1 MAVLPKPVIL
11 ASTLNK
17 TTVTKTGTLVTTLT
31 TVDQVVVTYT
41 VTVGKTLFL
50 EYVDLES
57 SMTVPAG
64 GTNIAL
70 GSISLESPSGTKIV
84 TKRCVGGGGVLPAE
98 LTLLFSEPLP
108 IYSGTVIR
116 VVCTPVSTTSMT
128 WVANFG
134 GYEL

>member
-1 MAVLPKPVIL
+1 VAICPKPVTFDSAAGK
-11 ASTLNK
+11 ASVL
-17 TTVTKTGTLVTTLT
+17 KTGTLVTTLT

-41 VTVGKTLFL
+41 VTSGKTFFL
-50 EYVDLES
+50 EYINLEG

-70 GSISLESPSGTKIV
+70 GLISLESPSGTKLV
-84 TKRCVGGGGVLPAE
+84 TKRCVGGGGVLPTD
-98 LTLLFSEPLP
+98 LSIPLSEPLP
-108 IYSGTVIR
+108 IFSGTVVR

-134 GYEL
+134 GYES